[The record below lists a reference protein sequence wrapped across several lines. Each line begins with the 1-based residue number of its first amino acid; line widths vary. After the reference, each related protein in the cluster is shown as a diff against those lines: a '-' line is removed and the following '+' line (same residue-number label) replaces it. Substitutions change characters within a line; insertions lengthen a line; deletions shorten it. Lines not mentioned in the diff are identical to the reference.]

1 MSMYKLN
8 SKAQINTGSKLLD
21 KLSPE
26 NMTSLRRDIIIS
38 SKNKSQNVI
47 RFVTGLVIDL

>member
-8 SKAQINTGSKLLD
+8 SKTQINTGSKLLD

-38 SKNKSQNVI
+38 SKNKSQNVRDFI
-47 RFVTGLVIDL
+47 LETRTW

>member
-1 MSMYKLN
+1 MYKLN
-8 SKAQINTGSKLLD
+8 SKAKINTGSKLLD

-38 SKNKSQNVI
+38 SKNESQNVRDFI
-47 RFVTGLVIDL
+47 LETRTW